1 VLADELVHAA
11 VRARALVVGL
21 GLFAVGE
28 RAEQLVA
35 RERLPAARNIAV
47 LRVRRTCLHEQPLL
61 SSFVINNS

>member
-28 RAEQLVA
+28 RAEPLVA
-35 RERLPAARNIAV
+35 RERLPAACKIAV
-47 LRVRRTCLHEQPLL
+47 LRVAGRVSMSNLSFRR
-61 SSFVINNS
+61 S